1 MKRFIPF
8 VLGIALLAVP
18 AVSQATT
25 SEFAQAGRIGLGL
38 GGGSL
43 TSGLTGK
50 LYLSDAMALQAV
62 LGYWGGAGLSV
73 QADGIWEMPSL
84 FSNDVLNINWNVGVG
99 AATILG
105 GFYGF
110 GLGVS
115 GIAGL
120 NFQLKNIPV
129 EFVGEFRPT
138 FVFGEFWNNFWPG
151 GGGYIRYFF

>member
-25 SEFAQAGRIGLGL
+25 SEFAQAGRFGLGL

-43 TSGLTGK
+43 SNGITGK

-62 LGYWGGAGLSV
+62 VGYWGLGGLTATV
-73 QADGIWEMPSL
+73 DGIWEMPSL
-84 FSNDVLNINWNVGVG
+84 FSNEVLNINWNVGVG
-99 AATILG
+99 AGTILG
-105 GFYGF
+105 SNF
-110 GLGVS
+110 GLGVA
-115 GIAGL
+115 GVAGL
-120 NFQLKNIPV
+120 NFQLKNLPL
-129 EFVGEFRPT
+129 EFVGEIRPT
-138 FVFGEFWNNFWPG
+138 YIIGDWWNNFYFG